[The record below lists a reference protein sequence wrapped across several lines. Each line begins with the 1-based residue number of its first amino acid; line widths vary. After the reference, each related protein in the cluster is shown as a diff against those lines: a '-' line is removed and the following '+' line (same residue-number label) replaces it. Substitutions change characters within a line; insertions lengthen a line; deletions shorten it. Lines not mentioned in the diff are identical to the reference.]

1 MYHLKLI
8 KGLSY
13 TGKVKAT
20 ANRPHAYVDDKADA
34 DYLVSTGYFKLVED
48 NTLTVEE
55 AVGEPLPEITEDN
68 INDEKV
74 CDPQSTEDN
83 GFKPLDEMNISEL
96 ETFAT
101 YKGISLKG
109 IRKKDD
115 IIKKLREELP
125 EKELEGI
132 IVYGSPTMVELED
145 N

>member
-1 MYHLKLI
+1 MYRLKLI

-20 ANRPHAYVDDKADA
+20 ANRPFTEVEDKADA
-34 DYLVSTGYFKLVED
+34 DYLVGTGYFKLVD
-48 NTLTVEE
+48 EE
-55 AVGEPLPEITEDN
+55 
-68 INDEKV
+68 INESTAPQLDDEGS
-74 CDPQSTEDN
+74 DSQDDEADEN

-101 YKGISLKG
+101 YKGVSLKG

-125 EKELEGI
+125 EEELEGI